1 MSYLKTALEII
12 VAFFAVIGLYFSVR
26 ILLQKFFCTRKLVL
40 TLEILTEADARD
52 SEMLIREALSG
63 FWLISS
69 GRLLVVTTPALQD
82 HPVLSEMIV
91 RYGLEYYTLMP
102 EPEKDGNETGE
113 P

>member
-26 ILLQKFFCTRKLVL
+26 ILLQKFFGTRKLVL

-69 GRLLVVTTPALQD
+69 GR
-82 HPVLSEMIV
+82 SEERRV
-91 RYGLEYYTLMP
+91 
-102 EPEKDGNETGE
+102 GE
-113 P
+113 ECRSRWSPYH